1 MAVAQP
7 AYWVDGRRDDGLGSD
22 AESVG
27 VKLLAELRGVE
38 GVAAARF
45 EVNQHRL
52 RNRTLP
58 EVCTAFAVVGV
69 VHVRRHVGRRLAR
82 DDQNEEAV
90 SVKLTAVFAEQD
102 DRASWKIT
110 KVSGTA
116 IRVDNRLAL
125 VTHLPSLALI
135 EAGDDERVWEAGEDW
150 GRLEYALRFGSV
162 DESSGGV

>member
-7 AYWVDGRRDDGLGSD
+7 AYWVDGRRDGGLGSD
-22 AESVG
+22 TESVG
-27 VKLLAELRGVE
+27 VKLLAELRGVKR
-38 GVAAARF
+38 VAAARF

-52 RNRTLP
+52 RDRTRP
-58 EVCTAFAVVGV
+58 EVCTALAVVGV
-69 VHVRRHVGRRLAR
+69 VQVRRHVGHRLTR

-90 SVKLTAVFAEQD
+90 GVKLTAVFAEQD
-102 DRASWKIT
+102 VRASWKVT
-110 KVSGTA
+110 KVGGTA
-116 IRVDNRLAL
+116 IRVDNRLVF
-125 VTHLPSLALI
+125 VTHLPPLALI